1 MTAFPLR
8 FVHQNVLVGT
18 GAERAALYR
27 LETVS
32 YPFMSVAQQREWL
45 GRLARLAFV
54 VEGDFSLW
62 RVSRGYPVERYV
74 EDAEELLDSRGQAPD
89 AWRAYL
95 EGHESHLR
103 ELRAF
108 VPEVYLAV
116 QLRGERPARFGAG
129 VLGAADRARRRV
141 EELFGVAAAVPIPA
155 SELEALVAEEERM
168 LRRVAACVPARR
180 ASSRELQ
187 WLLRRAACRGVA
199 EPELDEHWRPQA
211 LLVQADDGRAA
222 YEPLETDLIRHAN
235 QPILEEDRT
244 LVVDAPEGRGWQALL
259 TVGALPEKSEFPG
272 GAELLFWPLERLGFP
287 VDAVVH
293 ARWIANRDAL
303 GRARKRV
310 LDADNAFTEQLA
322 SAHGPLS
329 FTVEENRQLARELDA
344 YLQAQERPPL
354 LQAAISLAVGA
365 PSRGE
370 LERRVEALRHQFGSV
385 ALQRPLGLQPAL
397 FLDHLPRAD
406 GGRVA
411 DYADVL
417 TIEQFGALMV
427 IGGHG
432 AGSECGV
439 YIGHTVAGH
448 ARPVMLD
455 LTEASRR
462 GRPPSVLLA
471 GTLGSGKTIA
481 SELLAYQA
489 ERRGSLVV
497 DVDPKPDHNFEGV
510 PELAGRVHVIEL
522 SGDELYRGLL
532 DPLAVAP
539 PPLREDLASSYLV
552 ELLPQAPATWETQ
565 VRKAVRAASE
575 EPHPSCLRVLELL
588 TGSSDADAR
597 AAGEA
602 LSVWAD
608 AGLGRLAFGDGGTAR
623 VAAELPV
630 TTIKARGLS
639 LPPPGVPRADYDQ
652 AERLGVATLRL
663 IAAYA
668 MRLVAGDRSRHKL
681 VLFDEAWFLLA
692 SRDGRRLVDR
702 LNRLGRSENATLL
715 LATQQ
720 LGDVGEI
727 ENLIGTR
734 LIFGQE
740 TVGEARRA
748 LELLGLDPED
758 RALVERVRS
767 YRRGRCLLRDIDD
780 RVAEVQIDPVYEH
793 VLEVLDTSPAAP
805 AAIRQAA

>member
-1 MTAFPLR
+1 MTGFPLR
-8 FVHQNVLVGT
+8 YVHQNVLVGS

-27 LETVS
+27 LVTVS
-32 YPFMSVAQQREWL
+32 YPFLSVAQQREWL

-62 RVSRGYPVERYV
+62 RVSRAYPAGRYV
-74 EDAEELLDSRGQAPD
+74 TEKEALLDERGQSRE
-89 AWRAYL
+89 AWHAYL
-95 EGHESHLR
+95 QRHESHLR
-103 ELRAF
+103 ELGSF

-116 QLRGERPARFGAG
+116 QLRGERPARFGASM
-129 VLGAADRARRRV
+129 LGAADRARRRV
-141 EELFGVAAAVPIPA
+141 EELFGVAAAVPIPR

-244 LVVDAPEGRGWQALL
+244 LVVDAQEGRGWQALL
-259 TVGALPEKSEFPG
+259 AVGGLPEKSEFPG

-287 VDAVVH
+287 VDAVLH

-303 GRARKRV
+303 TKARRRV

-329 FTVEENRQLARELDA
+329 YTVEENRQMARERDA
-344 YLQAQERPPL
+344 YLQATGRPPL
-354 LQAAISLAVGA
+354 LEAAISLAVGA
-365 PSRGE
+365 PSRSE
-370 LERRVEALRHQFGSV
+370 LERRVEALRHQFGTV

-417 TIEQFGALMV
+417 TVEQFGALMA
-427 IGGHG
+427 IGSHG
-432 AGSECGV
+432 AGSERGV

-448 ARPVMLD
+448 ARPVKLD

-497 DVDPKPDHNFEGV
+497 DVDPKPDHNLEAL

-522 SGDELYRGLL
+522 SGDDRYRGLL

-539 PPLREDLASSYLV
+539 PALREDLASSYLI
-552 ELLPQAPATWETQ
+552 ELVPQAPAGWETQ
-565 VRKAVRAASE
+565 VRKAVRAAIE
-575 EPHPSCLRVLELL
+575 DQHPCCLRVLDIL
-588 TGSSDADAR
+588 SRSANPDAR

-608 AGLGRLAFGDGGTAR
+608 AGLGRLAFGDGTSAR
-623 VAAELPV
+623 VAAGAAGGAV
-630 TTIKARGLS
+630 KARGGGGAR
-639 LPPPGVPRADYDQ
+639 PG
-652 AERLGVATLRL
+652 
-663 IAAYA
+663 
-668 MRLVAGDRSRHKL
+668 
-681 VLFDEAWFLLA
+681 
-692 SRDGRRLVDR
+692 GRR
-702 LNRLGRSENATLL
+702 
-715 LATQQ
+715 
-720 LGDVGEI
+720 GDCARAARAG
-727 ENLIGTR
+727 GA
-734 LIFGQE
+734 G
-740 TVGEARRA
+740 RRA
-748 LELLGLDPED
+748 G
-758 RALVERVRS
+758 
-767 YRRGRCLLRDIDD
+767 
-780 RVAEVQIDPVYEH
+780 
-793 VLEVLDTSPAAP
+793 
-805 AAIRQAA
+805 